1 MVRRKEIAPSAKT
14 VNAEQCTEK
23 PSRPPS
29 YDGVPGRMDNPKA
42 ESVEFVPTKLSEL
55 ALQPRRIICPGCLH
69 TGNSAVIEK
78 RSKVI
83 STVASTLAF
92 IVGTLGIGI
101 LFLKPMLPVLWET
114 AKCHATHFCGH
125 CGIRLAYWNGDT
137 QVCAGD
143 DSLTASTDAP
153 AAVGTLGCALS
164 PARVAK
170 SPLNA
175 YIGVP
180 SPDERIFAR
189 KNRFHIFE
197 LKTLTFKTGSGC
209 LPERV
214 VDGETGNVLFELPT
228 PQLEAAGY
236 YIGEVFLPHESSS
249 SSWFGSTGGVD
260 VLRCRQGAKK
270 QAASLW
276 FRRDNWRLD
285 VTYYPANTGLGSFP
299 HTKFG
304 VDDDRAVIDRLF
316 FLFMGSEGPLLWTKR
331 NGWSGLVLL
340 DAYDRVVALVNPQG
354 SLSYTGV
361 VSEMLLEEL
370 LVTYLA
376 ISIQKQRYQDHLDAN
391 SNENAQSG

>member
-14 VNAEQCTEK
+14 VNAEECTEE

-29 YDGVPGRMDNPKA
+29 YDGVPGRMDSPKA
-42 ESVEFVPTKLSEL
+42 ESVEFVPAKLSEL

-83 STVASTLAF
+83 STVASSLAF

-101 LFLKPMLPVLWET
+101 LFLKPMLPVLWEA

-153 AAVGTLGCALS
+153 AARGKLGCAQS

-175 YIGVP
+175 HIGVP
-180 SPDERIFAR
+180 SPDERIFVR

-197 LKTLTFKTGSGC
+197 LKTLTFKTGTGC

-228 PQLEAAGY
+228 PELETAGY
-236 YIGEVFLPHESSS
+236 YIGEVFLPHGSSS

-276 FRRDNWRLD
+276 FRRDDWRLD
-285 VTYYPANTGLGSFP
+285 VTYYPANTGLGSLP

-316 FLFMGSEGPLLWTKR
+316 FLFMSSEGPLLWTKR
-331 NGWSGLVLL
+331 NSWSGLVLL

-354 SLSYTGV
+354 SLSYTGF

-376 ISIQKQRYQDHLDAN
+376 ISIQKQRYRNHLDAT